1 MGIEMYL
8 LKNIRKTRGLDGWGV
23 IAAICRGELR
33 VGGVD
38 MPADGG
44 PVLFTFDD
52 EDERALFE
60 QHVESWW
67 QTLPAPP
74 ALDLTTLE
82 FASNS
87 PEFVP
92 PLNMKLKQ
100 WVMSFVQGYDQ
111 EKLNIIE

>member
-1 MGIEMYL
+1 MGIKMYS
-8 LKNIRKTRGLDGWGV
+8 LKSIRRTRGLDGLGV
-23 IAAICRGELR
+23 IASICRDELR

-38 MPADGG
+38 VPADGG
-44 PVLFTFDD
+44 PALFTF
-52 EDERALFE
+52 EEENERAVFE

-67 QTLPAPP
+67 QTLPALP

-92 PLNMKLKQ
+92 PLNMKLRQ
-100 WVMSFVQGYDQ
+100 WVMSFV
-111 EKLNIIE
+111 